1 MYKKIYILVVILLTV
16 GKANAQVVPLN
27 AAVEVSAY
35 IDGGRERL
43 SFNTHNK
50 DFCDYYVRI
59 QFLEANGFEGISHN
73 QFISTTVGRGK
84 LEIRT
89 FKVKS
94 HPFTYRYSREIYRG
108 NITKKPN
115 TDFIY
120 ALPVAVKDTVGQTV
134 SDFPDERFPS
144 IIYFSLPS
152 DTLYACRG
160 GVMCDDNLTDQAGRN
175 FKPAGD
181 VSQITLYHNDG
192 SFSGYVFIGK
202 PLVSA
207 GQKINMGSPIAVIE
221 RYLDRYTVN
230 FTAYYLD
237 RNRTVSN
244 SPYKHTYF
252 IPYFQ
257 TANEGKTKLK
267 TGGTY
272 TCELTDE
279 MKMEEMSKR
288 EKKKFTKNKQ
298 L

>member
-1 MYKKIYILVVILLTV
+1 
-16 GKANAQVVPLN
+16 
-27 AAVEVSAY
+27 
-35 IDGGRERL
+35 
-43 SFNTHNK
+43 
-50 DFCDYYVRI
+50 
-59 QFLEANGFEGISHN
+59 
-73 QFISTTVGRGK
+73 K

-115 TDFIY
+115 TNFIY
-120 ALPVAVKDTVGQTV
+120 ALPVAVKDTVGATV
-134 SDFPDERFPS
+134 LGIWEET
-144 IIYFSLPS
+144 YFNLPS

-160 GVMCDDNLTDQAGRN
+160 GVMCDDNLTDQAGKN

-181 VSQITLYHNDG
+181 ISQITLYHDDG
-192 SFSGYVFIGK
+192 SFSGYIFIGK

-221 RYLDRYTVN
+221 KYLDRYTVN
-230 FTAYYLD
+230 FTAYFLD
-237 RNRTVSN
+237 RNKMVNN
-244 SPYKHTYF
+244 SPRKHTHF
-252 IPYFQ
+252 HPFFQ